1 MDKPTKPTKLKQP
14 KQPKQPTTE
23 GANVVEGVNEM
34 HDELLLEEE
43 LLDEENFE
51 KIFEESLKPIQD
63 GEVVTGRVLQITPD
77 FVVIDVGYKSE
88 GQIPI
93 YEFNDIN
100 GNLAVKVGD
109 VIDVLVEEWENEN
122 GMMVL
127 SKQKADQRR
136 VWDIISE
143 ICDKDSVIEGKILS
157 RIKGGLTVDIGLKAF
172 LPGSQVDLHP
182 VRNLDKFI
190 GETQKFKILKYNRK
204 RGNVVLSRRAILE
217 TERESLRSETIKNLQ
232 EGAIV
237 DGVIKNIT
245 DYGVFIDL
253 GGIDGLLH
261 ITDISWGRVNSPGE
275 LFATGDK
282 IKVKVLS
289 YDQQNQRVS
298 LGYKQIRED
307 PWGVAEKKYVVNTRV
322 SGKVVNITNYGAF
335 VELEEGIEG
344 LIHISEMSWTKK
356 VKHPSQILT
365 IGDMVDAVVLDLD
378 IARKRISLGLKQTEP
393 NPWSLIE
400 EKYPKGTVIEGKIK
414 NVTDFGIFIGI
425 DEGIDGLVHISDIS
439 WTQKIKHPVEVYKK
453 GQLVK
458 AVVLSIDKENERFSL
473 GIKQLEPDPWE
484 GVPKK
489 YRRGQVVKGVVTNVT
504 DFGIFLEIEKGVEG
518 LIHVSEISKDKVDS
532 LKDFAN
538 VNDELEVLIISIDK
552 RGRKIGLSIRDLK
565 EVEDQRDLQEYMAR
579 EEQAATTT
587 LGDVLKGGL
596 QQKTDKEEL
605 PAEDASGETGEAV
618 PPEADSVP
626 LSAGDDSPVAEK
638 EELPAEEASGEIKE
652 TAAPDADSVPLS
664 GGDDSPVADDEA
676 AKDDKQE

>member
-34 HDELLLEEE
+34 HDELLLDEE

-63 GEVVTGRVLQITPD
+63 GEVVTGKVLQITPD
-77 FVVIDVGYKSE
+77 YVVIDVGYKSE

-100 GNLAVKVGD
+100 GSLAVKVGD

-217 TERESLRSETIKNLQ
+217 TERDSLRSETIKNLQ

-378 IARKRISLGLKQTEP
+378 VARKRISLGLKQTEP

-453 GQLVK
+453 GQMVK

-484 GVPKK
+484 SVPKK

-518 LIHVSEISKDKVDS
+518 LIHVSEISKDKVEN

-587 LGDVLKGGL
+587 LGDVLKGEL
-596 QQKTDKEEL
+596 QQKADKEEL
-605 PAEDASGETGEAV
+605 PAEDASGEIEEAV

-626 LSAGDDSPVAEK
+626 LSAGDESPVAEK
-638 EELPAEEASGEIKE
+638 DELPAEEASGEIKE
-652 TAAPDADSVPLS
+652 TAATDAESVPLS
-664 GGDDSPVADDEA
+664 AGDDSLVADDAA